1 MIKYIYSLIA
11 LCGINTN
18 AFSQDVITPSL
29 GNDIQ
34 AQIIDVTETD
44 IVYKNWNSP
53 DGPTLTML
61 KSDVLI
67 ISYADGKKEV
77 LFKQIEKNKTPKS
90 EESVNTD
97 TKIAIINLAPDQ
109 ITLKSGVD
117 IQANVI
123 AVNDTAI
130 VYTLFNSV
138 DESTVSIST
147 DRVLLIRYADGTKEL
162 IYKQSK
168 RNSVVIEQPVKN
180 IVKTEAVKLSRS
192 ELKMKGMEDARINY
206 IGRGSGAGFTAV
218 TSLVLSPVIGLIPA
232 VACASS
238 TPRERNLNIENR
250 ELKNDP
256 DYRTGYVKQ
265 ARKTK
270 ATNVLIGYAVGSA
283 AWFILIFNFL

>member
-1 MIKYIYSLIA
+1 
-11 LCGINTN
+11 
-18 AFSQDVITPSL
+18 VITPSL

-90 EESVNTD
+90 KESVNTD

-162 IYKQSK
+162 IYK
-168 RNSVVIEQPVKN
+168 
-180 IVKTEAVKLSRS
+180 T
-192 ELKMKGMEDARINY
+192 
-206 IGRGSGAGFTAV
+206 
-218 TSLVLSPVIGLIPA
+218 
-232 VACASS
+232 
-238 TPRERNLNIENR
+238 
-250 ELKNDP
+250 
-256 DYRTGYVKQ
+256 KQ
-265 ARKTK
+265 KK
-270 ATNVLIGYAVGSA
+270 QCGN
-283 AWFILIFNFL
+283 